1 LIGQADTAPP
11 SVVVS
16 FGFDDEEPMK
26 SVSTFVF
33 PALFL
38 LGYGALLWLITTN
51 QREE

>member
-33 PALFL
+33 PALFHFFYSGMVL
-38 LGYGALLWLITTN
+38 CCG
-51 QREE
+51 